1 MTNTNVYLI
10 LDKKRYSSL
19 CLDSVAIFMAPKV
32 VYKIIDERFFSS
44 QPYLLQYIIQCWR
57 FHQFYN
63 YGKPGLSGNAEFNF
77 NWYVCIHNRFIALRK
92 LPNISLNRNK
102 LNSKFLFLFRIQ
114 FSPQIKLL
122 MYCNASF
129 LESHVIILNM
139 KYPYP
144 RLSPTTMLP
153 SSESALSVTEEG
165 ANAASDR
172 IRPEVL
178 TCPWIR
184 ETVYANTFQ
193 IRHKQLNTPNQS
205 LALGPP
211 DLLNWGR
218 YYGERSSKFA
228 LNEFGSS
235 SLRDGQNK
243 EADGYV
249 GYYHHCNGIDYFEGV
264 KSIERYVAS
273 SIGLVWSDGE
283 YYRSPQCLIS
293 SAGTSHDKPMLLTLC
308 AYNIFSRAELR
319 ARFHIVVPKGANP
332 IFKAGKAPKL
342 STPMQVS
349 SQCSITYLAEHR
361 TIDYTNTTINQIE
374 PSFWAELAA
383 LSLIRVITSSDDP
396 SMQLCGTVN
405 LPDLVIHLR
414 KLTQSVENL
423 VRLLPRGH
431 MAGTRDNYGS
441 VTLSGQGTGLLLKL
455 TTYRNHLVDTLLR
468 VVSLDLS
475 GSAAD
480 AAMSLILDLYEHDF
494 DYVVCQLLKTQHT
507 RNNTHKFLALLH
519 DFFIFEDQLCQA
531 ALLLTEQCR
540 YLIGQESIT
549 QAKYIAARAV
559 TILPMDFDSW
569 YHLALCYVLE
579 RDFLRALDTIN
590 SLCVVS
596 YARSP
601 NPFEVNGT
609 MDTFAARWSENAAD
623 GKFIDL
629 RTFERFFPPPL
640 TPQGTEV
647 ASMQQIW
654 HKIFQYEPHLRRPIS
669 GVFHTSPLDNSTPK
683 EASSVSYEVQEVMG
697 PNSIKLRTAAK
708 CTRHNRASVLDY
720 EYRSTWGRVYDLVT
734 MIVALIG
741 WQNLEETRLKAFEEE
756 HYEEANYVVSLHNHD
771 GKNSLKE
778 FFVKKPI
785 SLWLLQLL
793 DVVYDDMA
801 ALRSLDSSEH
811 RSALSWEMIGFVS
824 WGCKFNLRDTMSA
837 LITSASSAT
846 DGQFDYFATVKLLEI
861 YNEFVLS
868 DVMSSGMDSYRNTCR
883 ATNYTNKLIVK
894 YFTPQVY
901 DEYVRLLVAGHFSLE
916 NVLLYIVKLTSYTVR
931 WYGYLPPSIVYETLS
946 RLCVKYEPAV
956 VRETLRILFE
966 KLRRGKQKLNGAF
979 TLREM
984 FAPPKKDEQL
994 IYEFEDSDTVP
1005 MYMDTLLNWILAHD
1019 QSHGQA

>member
-1 MTNTNVYLI
+1 
-10 LDKKRYSSL
+10 
-19 CLDSVAIFMAPKV
+19 
-32 VYKIIDERFFSS
+32 
-44 QPYLLQYIIQCWR
+44 
-57 FHQFYN
+57 
-63 YGKPGLSGNAEFNF
+63 
-77 NWYVCIHNRFIALRK
+77 
-92 LPNISLNRNK
+92 
-102 LNSKFLFLFRIQ
+102 
-114 FSPQIKLL
+114 
-122 MYCNASF
+122 
-129 LESHVIILNM
+129 
-139 KYPYP
+139 
-144 RLSPTTMLP
+144 MLP
-153 SSESALSVTEEG
+153 SSESALPTIEAG
-165 ANAASDR
+165 ADAILSR
-172 IRPEVL
+172 FRPEVL

-218 YYGERSSKFA
+218 YYGERSSKFV

-235 SLRDGQNK
+235 SLPDGHNK

-249 GYYHHCNGIDYFEGV
+249 GYYHYSNGIDYFEGV
-264 KSIERYVAS
+264 DSIEKYVMS
-273 SIGLVWSDGE
+273 SIGLIWNNGE
-283 YYRSPQCLIS
+283 YFRSPLCLIS
-293 SAGTSHDKPMLLTLC
+293 SAGTSPDKPMLLTLC

-319 ARFHIVVPKGANP
+319 VRFHVNAPKGTIP
-332 IFKAGKAPKL
+332 TIKSGKPLKL
-342 STPMQVS
+342 SNPMQIS
-349 SQCSITYLAEHR
+349 SQYSITYLAEHK
-361 TIDYTNTTINQIE
+361 TLDYTKTTVQQID
-374 PSFWAELAA
+374 SLFWAELAA
-383 LSLIRVITSSDDP
+383 LSLIRVIMSSEDP

-405 LPDLVIHLR
+405 LPDLIL
-414 KLTQSVENL
+414 NL
-423 VRLLPRGH
+423 VKLAKSAETLVTLLPRGH
-431 MAGTRDNYGS
+431 MTGTRDNFGS

-475 GSAAD
+475 GCAAD
-480 AAMSLILDLYEHDF
+480 VAMSSILGLYEHDF
-494 DYVVCQLLKTQHT
+494 DYVICQLLKTQHT
-507 RNNTHKFLALLH
+507 RNNTHLFLELLH
-519 DFFIFEDQLCQA
+519 NFFQFEDQLCQA

-540 YLIGQESIT
+540 YLIGQGSIT

-579 RDFLRALDTIN
+579 RDFIRALDTIN
-590 SLCVVS
+590 SLCVVTC
-596 YARSP
+596 ARNS
-601 NPFEVNGT
+601 NRFEVNGT
-609 MDTFAARWSENAAD
+609 IDTFASRWSENAAD

-629 RTFERFFPPPL
+629 RTFERFFPPPVTL
-640 TPQGTEV
+640 QNTEV

-654 HKIFQYEPHLRRPIS
+654 YKIFQYEPHLRRPVL
-669 GVFHTSPLDNSTPK
+669 GVFHTSPLDIATPK
-683 EASSVSYEVQEVMG
+683 EASSVGYEVQEVMG

-708 CTRHNRASVLDY
+708 CTRQNKSSVLDY

-741 WQNLEETRLKAFEEE
+741 WQNLQETRLRVFEED
-756 HYEEANYVVSLHNHD
+756 HYEDANYIVNLHD
-771 GKNSLKE
+771 PEGSNSLEE
-778 FFVKKPI
+778 FFMRKPI

-811 RSALSWEMIGFVS
+811 RSALAWEMIGFVS
-824 WGCKFNLRDTMSA
+824 WGCKFNLRETMSA

-861 YNEFVLS
+861 FNEFVLS
-868 DVMSSGMDSYRNTCR
+868 DVTSSGLDSYRNTCT

-916 NVLLYIVKLTSYTVR
+916 NVLLYVVKLTSYTVR
-931 WYGYLPPSIVYETLS
+931 WYGYLPPTLVYETLS

-966 KLRRGKQKLNGAF
+966 KLRRGKQKQNGAF

-984 FAPPKKDEQL
+984 FAPPKKDEL
-994 IYEFEDSDTVP
+994 LNYEFEDSDTVSL
-1005 MYMDTLLNWILAHD
+1005 YMTTLLDWIMAHD
-1019 QSHGQA
+1019 QAQSQA